1 MTIMYTSELYAVIFA
16 CFTYMVW
23 NHSSFT
29 RIPPLSSPTDPT
41 VANPLSTPRLQEA
54 RLPRRGMT
62 SYTCPPF
69 SENRGYVWMT
79 VPKNYRSI
87 SSNSQRALTT
97 LWLIFRLGL
106 RLMMDLS
113 TALSSD
119 R

>member
-1 MTIMYTSELYAVIFA
+1 MTIMYTSGLYAVIFA

-41 VANPLSTPRLQEA
+41 VSNSPSNSRLQEA

-62 SYTCPPF
+62 NTSP
-69 SENRGYVWMT
+69 SISDNRGYVWMT

-87 SSNSQRALTT
+87 SSNSQRT
-97 LWLIFRLGL
+97 L
-106 RLMMDLS
+106 S
-113 TALSSD
+113 
-119 R
+119 

>member
-1 MTIMYTSELYAVIFA
+1 MTIIYTSELYAVIFA

-23 NHSSFT
+23 NHSSFA
-29 RIPPLSSPTDPT
+29 RIPPLSSPTDT
-41 VANPLSTPRLQEA
+41 TAANSPSTSRIQEA
-54 RLPRRGMT
+54 RLPRRGVT
-62 SYTCPPF
+62 IPSPPV

-87 SSNSQRALTT
+87 SSNSQRAFYDT
-97 LWLIFRLGL
+97 LVDVSLGL

-113 TALSSD
+113 TALSSG